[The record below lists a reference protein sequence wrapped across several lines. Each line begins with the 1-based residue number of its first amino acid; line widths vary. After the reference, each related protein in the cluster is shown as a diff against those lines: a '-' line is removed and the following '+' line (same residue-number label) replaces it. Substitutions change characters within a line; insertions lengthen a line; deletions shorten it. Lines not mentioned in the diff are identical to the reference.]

1 MDNIFSLNYI
11 IIPYLAINLIA
22 FLVML
27 NDKIKSRLTQH
38 ERISEGQLF
47 FLATIFG
54 ALGVYLGMFIFRHKT
69 KKWYFLLGI
78 PLLILQNLS
87 LIYCFYYVVLANF

>member
-1 MDNIFSLNYI
+1 MDNIFALNYI

-27 NDKIKSRLTQH
+27 DDKIKSRLTQH

-54 ALGVYLGMFIFRHKT
+54 AIGVYVGMFIFHHKT

-78 PLLILQNLS
+78 PFLILQNLS
-87 LIYCFYYVVLANF
+87 LIYCFYYVLLANF